1 MKCLTCF
8 CTKYSIVFS
17 HAIFKIKTCVFQAL
31 SPFAYTKKPLYFF
44 CNRIMSRF
52 LLNFP
57 IKYQL
62 GKLFMFLTTRGHII
76 WGYLNNKLFI
86 FKMYF
91 YLEMAEF
98 VAKLKGSISHF
109 RIMKIRLL

>member
-8 CTKYSIVFS
+8 CTKYSTVFS

-31 SPFAYTKKPLYFF
+31 SPFAYTKKTLYFF

-57 IKYQL
+57 
-62 GKLFMFLTTRGHII
+62 
-76 WGYLNNKLFI
+76 N
-86 FKMYF
+86 
-91 YLEMAEF
+91 
-98 VAKLKGSISHF
+98 
-109 RIMKIRLL
+109 